1 MTELPELQIDERLFR
16 PIVFRG
22 STKRVLDQGF
32 VKLVDWMGGDDAIVQ
47 AARASEGEGIKT
59 AKEDKRL
66 IGYLMK
72 NRHTSPF
79 EMVEFKF
86 HVAAPIFVFRQWHRH
101 RTWSYNEISAR
112 YTEMADK
119 HYAADPARMT
129 TQDAK
134 NHQASTTLPVADAEE
149 AAALLNMAH
158 EVTYSIYETL
168 LGMGVNRETARRA
181 LTFDL
186 YSEMYA
192 KVDLHNLLGFL
203 ALRTDSH
210 AQQEIREYAN
220 AMLELIQPV
229 VPWAIEAWEKNRDTW
244 REYET
249 WRLSMTETKSSS
261 SGKRVKRK

>member
-1 MTELPELQIDERLFR
+1 
-16 PIVFRG
+16 
-22 STKRVLDQGF
+22 
-32 VKLVDWMGGDDAIVQ
+32 
-47 AARASEGEGIKT
+47 
-59 AKEDKRL
+59 
-66 IGYLMK
+66 
-72 NRHTSPF
+72 
-79 EMVEFKF
+79 
-86 HVAAPIFVFRQWHRH
+86 
-101 RTWSYNEISAR
+101 
-112 YTEMADK
+112 MADK

-220 AMLELIQPV
+220 AMLELVQPV

-244 REYET
+244 REYES
-249 WRLSMTETKSSS
+249 WRVHNEMVVARDEQSPERDIAPDTETVVMLLSQLLRGAQEAGGARSSS
-261 SGKRVKRK
+261 SDGKGEDRPIQRKQTRVGNVRTGQSAKRNRKSNQTS